1 MMRFRQ
7 QVRHREVSMIRGF
20 VRVIEPSRR
29 LPHPFARVPQLKAP
43 DPDPTK
49 LHGAVCSANGR
60 ATI

>member
-20 VRVIEPSRR
+20 VRLIEPRRR

-43 DPDPTK
+43 DPDPD
-49 LHGAVCSANGR
+49 R
-60 ATI
+60 AP